1 MVSAELVGNA
11 VAGLIYVEL
20 ALAVIIPAIYVAA
33 PGLAR
38 YVQALTGVAVLAFLI
53 ASAATVYY
61 VFSYGNLTTANNMIV
76 HDKLSSVML
85 LGAAIAAALAYIQAY
100 YKAEEWPTHPGY
112 YGLLPLT
119 LFGTFF
125 LMGSLSPLLILAS
138 WLVLSVATYIITGLP
153 GDRNSVAAAVRYI
166 YVGTL
171 ATLFMAAWIA
181 AFYAGLRPP
190 LALEALAIVAIM
202 ASIGFKLGAFPFHWW
217 VPNVYGRADGRAIA
231 IVAGVAKLAFLGL
244 LVRLVYTLSGGLTPF
259 EADALALLLAA
270 SAVVTMTLGN
280 LSALNTGDLRAMLAY
295 SSIAQTGYLLVGMV
309 AVANLVSAGVNPTI
323 ALAGIGLQAVAYA
336 VAKAPLFSLAAETE
350 GRVKGILKGDWAS
363 AVSVAILLASLLGV
377 PPLIGFWGKLY
388 MFLPATSYS
397 SILVLIALVN
407 SGVSSVYYIR
417 FLRDAFDEADEAPSI
432 TEESRYVLVLAALVT
447 LLLGLAAPLVV
458 NSFF

>member
-1 MVSAELVGNA
+1 MVSPGLVGNA
-11 VAGLIYVEL
+11 VMALIYGNL
-20 ALAVIIPAIYVAA
+20 ALAIIIPAVYVAS
-33 PGLAR
+33 PSLRR
-38 YVQALTGVAVLAFLI
+38 YIQALTAVAVLAFLLAAI
-53 ASAATVYY
+53 ATVYH
-61 VFSYGNLTTANNMIV
+61 VFAYGNLTMANNMIV

-85 LGAAIAAALAYIQAY
+85 LGAALAAALAYIQAY

-119 LFGTFF
+119 FFGTFF

-138 WLVLSVATYIITGLP
+138 WLVLSVATYIIAGLP
-153 GDRNSVAAAVRYI
+153 GDRDSVAAAVRYI

-171 ATLFMAAWIA
+171 ATLFIAVWIA

-190 LALEALAIVAIM
+190 LALEALAVVAIM

-231 IVAGVAKLAFLGL
+231 IVAGVAKLAFLGI

-259 EADALALLLAA
+259 EADALALLIAA
-270 SAVVTMTLGN
+270 SAVATMTLGN
-280 LSALNTGDLRAMLAY
+280 VSALNTGDLRAMLAY

-309 AVANLVSAGVNPTI
+309 AVANLMSAGLNPTI

-336 VAKAPLFSLAAETE
+336 VAKAPLFSLAAETG
-350 GRVKGILKGDWAS
+350 GRVKGILRGDWVS
-363 AVSVAILLASLLGV
+363 AVSVAVLLASLLGI
-377 PPLIGFWGKLY
+377 PPLVGFWGKLY

-397 SILVLIALVN
+397 SILVLLALVN

-417 FLRDAFDEADEAPSI
+417 FLRDALDEAGEPPRIS
-432 TEESRYVLVLAALVT
+432 EESRYVLVLAALITTVI
-447 LLLGLAAPLVV
+447 GLAAPLIV